1 MKSTMKAMK
10 MIIKHLYL
18 NASNYLL
25 SIGSMCVISYV
36 YMIYGFQTSLLLVG
50 ILLIIASIIIE
61 LNRHSTKK

>member
-1 MKSTMKAMK
+1 MKSMIRATK
-10 MIIKHLYL
+10 MIIKHLYF

-25 SIGSMCVISYV
+25 SIGTICIVSYV

-50 ILLIIASIIIE
+50 ILLIIASMIIE